1 MERFNKIALGLASP
15 ENRSAGSGQPGPG
28 GGIGNASSGNRDC
41 RRAAP
46 APGSWAAGAIR
57 GGVGRIRRR
66 DVIALLGGAALAR
79 PSEARAQQTERLW
92 RVGVLMNLAETDP
105 EGRARLA
112 AFPASARARPDTPD
126 PKPAEEPKKEPEPE
140 AAPKAAAPK
149 PAAKKTTARK
159 TGVVV
164 SK

>member
-66 DVIALLGGAALAR
+66 DVIALLRFDDTKQVVESFVTRILFSSLGKLEVR
-79 PSEARAQQTERLW
+79 FLQIVFVYQLLNLQNSLLSLTRS
-92 RVGVLMNLAETDP
+92 VLP
-105 EGRARLA
+105 GI
-112 AFPASARARPDTPD
+112 S
-126 PKPAEEPKKEPEPE
+126 
-140 AAPKAAAPK
+140 
-149 PAAKKTTARK
+149 KT
-159 TGVVV
+159 
-164 SK
+164 